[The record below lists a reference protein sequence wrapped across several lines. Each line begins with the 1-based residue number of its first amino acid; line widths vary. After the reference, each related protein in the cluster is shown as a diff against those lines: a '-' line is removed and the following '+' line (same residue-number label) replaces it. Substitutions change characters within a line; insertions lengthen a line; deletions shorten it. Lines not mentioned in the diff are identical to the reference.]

1 MDDTITMPDSL
12 FLPNICSGGYLAQQ
26 GLHAQAIVHLLCPIC
41 LISCHVLLATFQN
54 VGNLLF
60 ELHFLKNCQI
70 MLAHLSNSLSI
81 LTYKYSYIIY

>member
-1 MDDTITMPDSL
+1 MDNKITMPDSL

-26 GLHAQAIVHLLCPIC
+26 GLHAQAIVHLLC

-70 MLAHLSNSLSI
+70 MLAHLSI
-81 LTYKYSYIIY
+81 YYIIY